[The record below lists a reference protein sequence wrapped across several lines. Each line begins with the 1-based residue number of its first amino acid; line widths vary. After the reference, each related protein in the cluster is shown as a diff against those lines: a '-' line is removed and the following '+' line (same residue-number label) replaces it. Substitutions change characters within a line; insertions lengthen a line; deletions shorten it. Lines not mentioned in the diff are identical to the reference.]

1 MAAEKND
8 VIHWLLDH
16 RSRVGKRMSSL
27 GNDLAIRGRR
37 HDNSYSETVETNQF
51 MAFYNVSTSDPER
64 FKKRDH
70 HASLVRE
77 IHKQRND
84 YLYGFFDNGVNDMNM
99 LQIMEYICDRITLWE
114 EFKAGVISPIN
125 YDILMDDESKEDIR
139 HYILTGLPELSP
151 DMKSVV
157 LNTVDYILDRNAV
170 IKQILERG
178 ERTYGEAKEE

>member
-1 MAAEKND
+1 MAADKND

-16 RSRVGKRMSSL
+16 RMKVSQRLSSI

-51 MAFYNVSTSDPER
+51 MAFYNVSTGDSER

-84 YLYGFFDNGVNDMNM
+84 YIPGFFDNGVDGMNM
-99 LQIMEYICDRITLWE
+99 LQLMEYICDRITLWD
-114 EFKAGVISPIN
+114 EFKAGIISPIN
-125 YDILMDDESKEDIR
+125 YDILMDEKSKEDVR
-139 HYILTGLPELSP
+139 HYVLTGLPKLSS
-151 DMKSVV
+151 DMESVV
-157 LNTVDYILDRNAV
+157 LNTIEYVLDRNTV
-170 IKQILERG
+170 LKQVLERS